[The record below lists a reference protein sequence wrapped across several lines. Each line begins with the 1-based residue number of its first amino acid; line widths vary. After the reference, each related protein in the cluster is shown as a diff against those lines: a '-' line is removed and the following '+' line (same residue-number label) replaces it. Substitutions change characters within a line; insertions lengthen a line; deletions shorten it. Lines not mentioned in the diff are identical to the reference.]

1 MNQGTFSDYHGVE
14 YSDSAKRD
22 FTSTMIGGWCRDY
35 KFHPG
40 IFFGGCPTRIGENCL
55 NARLSK
61 N

>member
-1 MNQGTFSDYHGVE
+1 
-14 YSDSAKRD
+14 
-22 FTSTMIGGWCRDY
+22 MIGGWGADY

-40 IFFGGCPTRIGENCL
+40 IFYVGYPIRFGEDCL